1 MDLPGPRAR
10 LLRLKSGGSAYGSR
24 ESLQNLGLETDEVPD
39 RMRDF
44 EDVPVELSLKTPST
58 EKALPDFGAA
68 DDGVDYSVTLL
79 TELENQY
86 KSLVLKYE
94 AMIESKSKRQ
104 TCDIGVG
111 EGAQDLSAKGS
122 GKDHAPGAPK
132 GGTRPCGLVL
142 DTPSDSKQIEATHK
156 GGAASASAA
165 MAATRMAAT
174 LVSTPPLP
182 KMGAAPTVIHRS
194 SPFDLRSPINT
205 SDQSQYGTSPPEY
218 KMLFKEIF
226 ETLRR
231 SVVYDDELNKATGT
245 SPEAAK

>member
-1 MDLPGPRAR
+1 MDLPGSRAR
-10 LLRLKSGGSAYGSR
+10 LWRLKSGGSAYGSP

-86 KSLVLKYE
+86 KALVVKYE
-94 AMIESKSKRQ
+94 AMIESKSKRP
-104 TCDIGVG
+104 TRDIG
-111 EGAQDLSAKGS
+111 EGTQDINPKA
-122 GKDHAPGAPK
+122 DHAPGAPK
-132 GGTRPCGLVL
+132 GGARPRGLEL
-142 DTPSDSKQIEATHK
+142 GTQSESKPSNAAPSK
-156 GGAASASAA
+156 GGSVSASAA

-182 KMGAAPTVIHRS
+182 PVGAAPTVIHRS
-194 SPFDLRSPINT
+194 SPFDLRSPINA
-205 SDQSQYGTSPPEY
+205 SDPG
-218 KMLFKEIF
+218 
-226 ETLRR
+226 
-231 SVVYDDELNKATGT
+231 SVWKQPARIQNVVQGNF
-245 SPEAAK
+245 

>member
-1 MDLPGPRAR
+1 MDLPGSRAR
-10 LLRLKSGGSAYGSR
+10 LWRLKSGGSAYGSR

-86 KSLVLKYE
+86 KALVVKYE
-94 AMIESKSKRQ
+94 AMIETKSKRP
-104 TCDIGVG
+104 TRDIG
-111 EGAQDLSAKGS
+111 EGTQDMNPKT
-122 GKDHAPGAPK
+122 DHAPGGPK
-132 GGTRPCGLVL
+132 GGARPRGLEL
-142 DTPSDSKQIEATHK
+142 GTQSESKPSNAAPSK
-156 GGAASASAA
+156 GGSVSASAA

-182 KMGAAPTVIHRS
+182 PVGAAPTVIHRS
-194 SPFDLRSPINT
+194 SPFDLRSPINA
-205 SDQSQYGTSPPEY
+205 SDQGQYGSSPPEY

-231 SVVYDDELNKATGT
+231 SVVYDDEVNKATGT
-245 SPEAAK
+245 SPAAEK